1 MRRIL
6 VGLVGAALLAGCTPE
21 APATSSP
28 APTPSVESSAP
39 APSVE
44 APSPSPSASPSESP
58 SPSQS
63 PSPTAVES
71 FPPAPAIE
79 TPEQAEIRAAWM
91 KYWEVYDKFAADPTL
106 SDLTE
111 TQHVTS
117 GEESV
122 VIIQSIQELRDAGLI
137 AKGGWAFREVV
148 VGEAATNAAGT
159 HTAEIQYCADRSSLR
174 IIEEATL
181 QPPAGEPLQNLLE
194 TATLERGADSVWRVS
209 MRRNQSAEC

>member
-71 FPPAPAIE
+71 FPPAPATE
-79 TPEQAEIRAAWM
+79 TPEQAEVRAAWM
-91 KYWEVYDKFAADPTL
+91 NYNTQFSRYAATPEL
-106 SDLTE
+106 SDLTDLTELVTDVELPE
-111 TQHVTS
+111 TIGHLQRIREAGEVLVGGFTYRDVQVTVPHPELGTVDTAMVAYCVDRS
-117 GEESV
+117 AL
-122 VIIQSIQELRDAGLI
+122 VIQDVDTQELISRELSNLEEQSTFKLVGDRWLLDGL
-137 AKGGWAFREVV
+137 
-148 VGEAATNAAGT
+148 
-159 HTAEIQYCADRSSLR
+159 
-174 IIEEATL
+174 
-181 QPPAGEPLQNLLE
+181 
-194 TATLERGADSVWRVS
+194 
-209 MRRNQSAEC
+209 RNRQSEC

>member
-71 FPPAPAIE
+71 FPPAPATE

-91 KYWEVYDKFAADPTL
+91 KYWDVRVKFTSDPTL
-106 SDLTE
+106 NDLTE
-111 TQHVTS
+111 TQQVTT
-117 GEESV
+117 GEASQE
-122 VIIQSIQELRDAGLI
+122 IIETITALRSSDRRSL
-137 AKGGWAFREVV
+137 GGYVFRDVV
-148 VGEAATNAAGT
+148 VGVPPTSS
-159 HTAEIQYCADRSSLR
+159 AESSTTEISYCVDRSEQVVLDSSGQEQPIVGPTTLR
-174 IIEEATL
+174 EVTTL
-181 QPPAGEPLQNLLE
+181 QLE
-194 TATLERGADSVWRVS
+194 ADGVWRVMMS
-209 MRRNQSAEC
+209 RNEAAEC